1 MSSSEQDIESV
12 QHQME
17 SLEIQQSNPTPAT
30 ESKLS
35 EAEMQELRR
44 RLSMAGALSSTTGE
58 KQNVVLLDGADTTRE
73 LIDAKAIIDAA
84 HLLDDDVPPP
94 PPEESHQ
101 TDEIIHS
108 FHSVSR
114 VGFVPFNNTKVNQ
127 DRACE
132 SHPFGAEQYS
142 RAFFGVFDGHGQF
155 GHHVSQFCATNLPKI
170 LSKQPD
176 LLEDPIEALGRTFHG
191 CHQVLISGK
200 IDSSFSGTTA
210 VCTYVQGNKIYCAN
224 AGDSRC
230 VLGSVEDG
238 AWVARDLSIDHKPSR
253 PDERQRIIESGGR
266 VDTCR
271 AANREPIGPLRV
283 WLRNQEVPGL
293 AMTRSFG
300 DRVAATVG
308 VTHTPEI
315 VTHTYRPGVD
325 KIMVLASDG
334 VWEFLSSR
342 DVIEIASKCRTPEEA
357 AVQLYKNSDARWRRD
372 EEVIDDITVLV
383 VFFK

>member
-1 MSSSEQDIESV
+1 MSNVEKDLKDV
-12 QHQME
+12 QKSME
-17 SLEIQQSNPTPAT
+17 SLEIQQA
-30 ESKLS
+30 
-35 EAEMQELRR
+35 RR
-44 RLSMAGALSSTTGE
+44 RLSMATGE
-58 KQNVVLLDGADTTRE
+58 DDDDVKDIDGSMKFLGDVNAQE
-73 LIDAKAIIDAA
+73 VIDASQ
-84 HLLDDDVPPP
+84 LEGVPPP
-94 PPEESHQ
+94 PPLEDESTQ
-101 TDEIIHS
+101 AQIIHS
-108 FHSVSR
+108 FHSISR

-132 SHPFGAEQYS
+132 SYPFGADQYA

-155 GHHVSQFCATNLPKI
+155 GHHVSQFCATNLPKL

-176 LLEDPIEALGRTFHG
+176 LNEDPIEALGRTFHA
-191 CHQVLISGK
+191 CHQALISGK

-210 VCTYVQGNKIYCAN
+210 VCTYVQGSKIYCAN

-230 VLGSVEDG
+230 VLASLENGQYI
-238 AWVARDLSIDHKPSR
+238 ARDLSIDHKPSR
-253 PDERQRIIESGGR
+253 PDERQRIIECGGR

-283 WLRNQEVPGL
+283 WLKTQEVPGL

-300 DRVAATVG
+300 DRIAATVG

-315 VTHTYRPGVD
+315 VTHTYREGTD
-325 KIMVLASDG
+325 KIMILASDG
-334 VWEFLSSR
+334 VWEFLSSQ
-342 DVIEIASKCRTPEEA
+342 DAVDIASRCATPEEA
-357 AVQLYKNSDARWRRD
+357 AIQLYKQSDARWRRD